1 MPPRRSTRRRR
12 SSRRTSPVTTPSRR
26 SPTRRSPPR
35 RIHPSEAQYNAP
47 TFSNSPIP
55 LVSTSAQHPYLILE
69 NIYLPFQSMPLQQ
82 TARGAM
88 LAASPQIVPGMY
100 VNTTTPRVTPI
111 RISPRR

>member
-1 MPPRRSTRRRR
+1 MPPRRSPRRRR
-12 SSRRTSPVTTPSRR
+12 SS
-26 SPTRRSPPR
+26 RRSPPR

-82 TARGAM
+82 TLQQTARGAM

-111 RISPRR
+111 RVSPRR